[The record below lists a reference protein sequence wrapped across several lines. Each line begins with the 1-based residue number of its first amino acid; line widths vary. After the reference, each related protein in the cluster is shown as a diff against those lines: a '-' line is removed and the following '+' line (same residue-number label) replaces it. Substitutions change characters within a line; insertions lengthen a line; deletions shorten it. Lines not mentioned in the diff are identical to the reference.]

1 MSSMQAVPDTM
12 APLEKELQ
20 RERATSLGR
29 AGAQLEHALAAWRKA
44 AANGE
49 AETKGDDRAELRKEA
64 QKRLWYLIVQR
75 EALGLRRH
83 RELYELYAIPKAWWY

>member
-1 MSSMQAVPDTM
+1 M

-29 AGAQLEHALAAWRKA
+29 AGAQLEQALAAWRDA
-44 AANGE
+44 QA
-49 AETKGDDRAELRKEA
+49 KGGDAGELRKEA

-83 RELYELYAIPKAWWY
+83 RELYELYAIPRSWWY

>member
-1 MSSMQAVPDTM
+1 MQAVPDTL

-29 AGAQLEHALAAWRKA
+29 AGAQLEQAMAAWRNA
-44 AANGE
+44 HANGE
-49 AETKGDDRAELRKEA
+49 AEAKGADPAELRKEA

-83 RELYELYAIPKAWWY
+83 RELYDLYAIPKSWWY